1 MHFRELVPPNSAPAE
16 GYCVTNARRTDRDH
30 PGQAPGTGRRNRRP
44 GDAVLAEPADDRR
57 HVGCPGPLLRGRYR
71 VILVD
76 PPGHGGSERLSAT
89 FTFDE
94 CARSIADVLDALGV
108 TRAHIVGNSWGG
120 MIGATFAAAYPD
132 RVGAAVLMNCTAS
145 AAGGRQRLEYAALLR
160 IARLLGRIR
169 PPLTRSVLKAFLGP
183 TTFTTRPEVVEFVRA
198 AVHSVDIG
206 SAAWAVRSVVP
217 LRPDQRPALSRSPHP
232 FWWSPVPRTP
242 PSRSPRPRHGPVHP
256 RRVDRRTGRS
266 GAPRGPGEPRAGEQ
280 LDRRV
285 PR

>member
-1 MHFRELVPPNSAPAE
+1 MRAELIETTLGRLRVQVGGTDGPAMLFWPSLLMT
-16 GYCVTNARRTDRDH
+16 GDMWAAQARYF
-30 PGQAPGTGRRNRRP
+30 G
-44 GDAVLAEPADDRR
+44 
-57 HVGCPGPLLRGRYR
+57 GRYR

-217 LRPDQRPALSRSPHP
+217 LRPDQRPALSAVTTPVLVVAGTEDATFPVAETLDMARSIPDA
-232 FWWSPVPRTP
+232 STAV
-242 PSRSPRPRHGPVHP
+242 
-256 RRVDRRTGRS
+256 
-266 GAPRGPGEPRAGEQ
+266 
-280 LDRRV
+280 LDGVAHLAALENPALVNSLIDEFLAERNRL
-285 PR
+285 